1 MRRRDLLPL
10 ALAMLWGSV
19 LDAQAQAMPRIA
31 YLSSADLPNSYFD
44 ALLQGLR
51 ERGFIEGQNLVIER
65 RHAQTPDEFLAAARD
80 LVQLKAE
87 VIVTTGSVPTRAAK
101 DATVAAGS
109 RIPVVFASAGDPVGK
124 GFVASLARPG
134 GNVTGFALLEETL
147 PKLMEIARE
156 LVPQARSVAFMFEE
170 AVVPP
175 ARRVSREQEYR
186 TAAATLGL
194 EYHELPLPPQGGL
207 VPAFDKAAR
216 SGIDVLLV
224 DDTILTKQHLD
235 QIVALA
241 AERRLPTIYRERPF
255 VAAGGLASYGE
266 DIHDLFRR
274 SASHVIRL
282 LKGERPENLPV
293 EQPTKFELII
303 NLKAAKALGLHISSS
318 VLALADEVIE

>member
-10 ALAMLWGSV
+10 ALAMLWEPA
-19 LDAQAQAMPRIA
+19 LDAQAQAKPRIA
-31 YLSSADLPNSYFD
+31 YLSSADLPISYFD

-65 RHAQTPDEFLAAARD
+65 RHAQTPEEFLAAARD
-80 LVQLKAE
+80 LVQLKVD

-101 DATVAAGS
+101 DATAAARS

-124 GFVASLARPG
+124 GFVASLARPE

-147 PKLMEIARE
+147 PKLMELARE
-156 LVPQARSVAFMFEE
+156 LVPKAKSVAYMFEE
-170 AVVPP
+170 AVVPQ
-175 ARRVSREQEYR
+175 ARRVRRQQEYR

-194 EYHELPLPPQGGL
+194 EYHELPLPQQGGL
-207 VPAFDKAAR
+207 VPAFDQAISR
-216 SGIDVLLV
+216 GVGVLLV
-224 DDTILTKQHLD
+224 DDTILTKQHMD

-241 AERRLPTIYRERPF
+241 AERRLPAIYRERPF

-274 SASHVIRL
+274 SASHVSRL
-282 LKGERPENLPV
+282 LRGERPENLPV

-303 NLKAAKALGLHISSS
+303 NLKAAKALGLDISSS
-318 VLALADEVIE
+318 VFAHADEVIE